1 MACFLV
7 SAAEAVVVSATAKI
21 LEKREKKELSRTGV
35 VEAHKIPFSRKLR
48 WLSNL
53 QWGGSALLA
62 FEHLW
67 HGEVVPWFPFLTAMS
82 DPADKAEMLHE
93 MSTVGVT
100 MAVLITLV
108 WLGMLAASSVIE
120 KRALNPQ
127 PVKG

>member
-7 SAAEAVVVSATAKI
+7 AAAVGIVTTGLRNHI
-21 LEKREKKELSRTGV
+21 PEKYHINWLNIMIWSGV
-35 VEAHKIPFSRKLR
+35 L
-48 WLSNL
+48 
-53 QWGGSALLA
+53 ALLV
-62 FEHLW
+62 EHIW
-67 HGEVVPWFPFLTAMS
+67 HGEIVPWFPFLTAMS